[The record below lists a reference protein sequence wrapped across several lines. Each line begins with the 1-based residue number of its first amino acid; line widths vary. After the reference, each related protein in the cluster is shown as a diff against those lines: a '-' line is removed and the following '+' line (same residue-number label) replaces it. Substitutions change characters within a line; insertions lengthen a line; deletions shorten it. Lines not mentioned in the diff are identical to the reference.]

1 MLPWSDIETVLL
13 DLDGTVIDLAFDNFL
28 WGDLLP
34 EYAAKALGACEAE
47 IAREIE
53 LASSDRPPLTY
64 YSVEHWSQHFATD
77 VVALHRELQHF
88 VFYRKGSLEFLR
100 QVRNRVNRVVV
111 VSNGHPSAIA
121 VKNSALNFSS
131 LVDVVFSAFDLGTPK
146 QDYAFWAR
154 LREIE
159 PFQPDRTLFV
169 DDTPAVLKA
178 ARNFGIGHVFAI
190 DQPDTTQPPVAT
202 THKPSIRYLSELVDP
217 VDD

>member
-34 EYAAKALGACEAE
+34 EYAAKALGSCAAE

-53 LASSDRPPLTY
+53 LASSERPPLTY
-64 YSVEHWSQHFATD
+64 YSVEHWSQRFATD
-77 VVALHRELQHF
+77 VIALHRELQHF

-100 QVRNRVNRVVV
+100 HVRNRVDRVVV

-121 VKNSALNFSS
+121 AKNSALDFSS
-131 LVDVVFSAFDLGTPK
+131 FVDEVFSAFDLGVPK
-146 QDYAFWAR
+146 QEPEFWA
-154 LREIE
+154 LLQEVE
-159 PFQPDRTLFV
+159 PFRSDRTLFV

-178 ARNFGIGHVFAI
+178 ARNYGIGHVFAI
-190 DQPDTTQPPVAT
+190 DLPDTTQPPIALP
-202 THKPSIRYLSELVDP
+202 HKPSIRYLSELMNP